1 MASRRVGVLDVVEF
15 LLLHPR
21 LFTVALFVVVM
32 GTALATTASRH
43 SASAESPRAANPTA
57 LEMMHVAF
65 VGRHSASEIEA
76 QIRRAAAAFNLP
88 ATDQNFSRMGSALV
102 VLRKESR
109 VPEMELLRCARA
121 MGEEVAGTNA
131 GLDFPSAASL
141 CAATLMR

>member
-1 MASRRVGVLDVVEF
+1 
-15 LLLHPR
+15 
-21 LFTVALFVVVM
+21 
-32 GTALATTASRH
+32 
-43 SASAESPRAANPTA
+43 
-57 LEMMHVAF
+57 
-65 VGRHSASEIEA
+65 
-76 QIRRAAAAFNLP
+76 
-88 ATDQNFSRMGSALV
+88 